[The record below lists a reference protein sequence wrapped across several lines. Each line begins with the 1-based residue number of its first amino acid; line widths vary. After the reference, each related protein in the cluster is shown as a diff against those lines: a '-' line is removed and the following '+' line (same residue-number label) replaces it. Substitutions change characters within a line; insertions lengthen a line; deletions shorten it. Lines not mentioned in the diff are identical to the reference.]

1 MTDFDIII
9 IGGGP
14 AGAATAIQ
22 AARGGASV
30 AIFEKSSLGRD
41 KVCGDGLTPRA
52 IGALQDLEIDI
63 KGVHKITGLR
73 MIAGRTRRELEWPS
87 GGTFP
92 SYGAVW
98 TRKELDS
105 HLLETAS
112 QSGAKIFYNSEAL
125 PMFDGDQVIGVT
137 CGSDRWTSKLVVA
150 ASGAPGKVARM
161 LGTERKTDEPYGIA
175 IRTYVESPRHA
186 DEYLEAS
193 LAMRDS
199 NGTPIPG
206 YGWMFPTGK
215 GTVNLG
221 VGALSTMKGFRKLNL
236 NTLCDI
242 YRDSIADE
250 WEVGPYLEK
259 PRAWRLPMTSQKRHG
274 NGWVAV
280 GDAAGLINPMN
291 GEGIDYSLES
301 GMLISDLF
309 LENPQTAS
317 SRYDQIIGER
327 FDGFLRTGRR
337 FSYLIGHPLILRS
350 GLRVAVSNQFMANMT
365 LQVMGNLVDNSTPGA
380 AGRVLRVADKTLA
393 VADPLL
399 RRTQAKQ
406 N

>member
-1 MTDFDIII
+1 VTDFDIII

-73 MIAGRTRRELEWPS
+73 MIAGKTRRELEWPS

-105 HLLETAS
+105 QLLETAS
-112 QSGAKIFYNSEAL
+112 ESGAKIFYNSEAL
-125 PMFDGDQVIGVT
+125 PTFDGDQVIGVT

>member
-73 MIAGRTRRELEWPS
+73 MIAGKTRRELEWPS

>member
-73 MIAGRTRRELEWPS
+73 MIAGKTRRELEWPS

-137 CGSDRWTSKLVVA
+137 CGPDRWTSKLVVA

-242 YRDSIADE
+242 YRDSIAD
-250 WEVGPYLEK
+250 
-259 PRAWRLPMTSQKRHG
+259 
-274 NGWVAV
+274 
-280 GDAAGLINPMN
+280 
-291 GEGIDYSLES
+291 
-301 GMLISDLF
+301 
-309 LENPQTAS
+309 
-317 SRYDQIIGER
+317 
-327 FDGFLRTGRR
+327 
-337 FSYLIGHPLILRS
+337 
-350 GLRVAVSNQFMANMT
+350 
-365 LQVMGNLVDNSTPGA
+365 
-380 AGRVLRVADKTLA
+380 
-393 VADPLL
+393 
-399 RRTQAKQ
+399 
-406 N
+406 

>member
-73 MIAGRTRRELEWPS
+73 MIAGKTRRELEWPS

-317 SRYDQIIGER
+317 SQYDQIIGER

-365 LQVMGNLVDNSTPGA
+365 LQVMGNLVDNTTPGA

>member
-1 MTDFDIII
+1 MNDFDIIV

-30 AIFEKSSLGRD
+30 AIFEKAPIGRD

-52 IGALQDLEIDI
+52 IGALQELDIDLEGI
-63 KGVHKITGLR
+63 HKITGLR
-73 MIAGRTRRELEWPS
+73 MIAGKTRRELKWPT
-87 GGTFP
+87 GGSFP
-92 SYGAVW
+92 PFGAVW

-112 QSGAKIFYNSEAL
+112 QSGVKIFYETEAL
-125 PMFDGDQVIGVT
+125 PEFVDNKVIGVT
-137 CGSDRWTSKLVVA
+137 NGSEKWTADLVVA

-161 LGTERKTDEPYGIA
+161 LGAERKTDEPYGLA

-193 LAMRDS
+193 LAMRDA

-206 YGWMFPTGK
+206 YGWMFPTGN

-301 GMLISDLF
+301 GMLISDLY
-309 LENPQTAS
+309 LKDPQTAPD
-317 SRYDQIIGER
+317 RYDRIIGER

-337 FSYLIGHPLILRS
+337 FSFLIGHPLILRS
-350 GLRVAVSNQFMANMT
+350 GLRVAVSNEFMANMT
-365 LQVMGNLVDNSTPGA
+365 LQVMGNLVDSSTPGA
-380 AGRVLRVADKTLA
+380 AGRVLRFADKALA
-393 VADPLL
+393 TADPLL
-399 RRTQAKQ
+399 RRTRAKK
-406 N
+406 

>member
-1 MTDFDIII
+1 MKHFDLIV

-22 AARGGASV
+22 ASRGGASV
-30 AIFEKSSLGRD
+30 AIFEKASSGRD

-52 IGALQDLEIDI
+52 IGALQKLQIDLEGI
-63 KGVHKITGLR
+63 HKINGLR
-73 MIAGRTRRELEWPS
+73 MIAGKTRRELEWPS
-87 GGTFP
+87 GGSFP

-98 TRKELDS
+98 TRRELDS

-112 QSGAKIFYNSEAL
+112 QSGATIFYETEVV
-125 PMFDGDQVIGVT
+125 PVFEGERVVGVT
-137 CGSDRWTSKLVVA
+137 SGTEIWDTDLVVA

-161 LGTERKTDEPYGIA
+161 LGTERKSGEPYGIA

-186 DEYLEAS
+186 DHYLEAS

-199 NGTPIPG
+199 TGTPIPG
-206 YGWMFPTGK
+206 YGWMFPTGN

-221 VGALSTMKGFRKLNL
+221 VGALSTMKGFKKLNL
-236 NTLCDI
+236 NTLCDL
-242 YRDSIADE
+242 YRDLIADE

-274 NGWVAV
+274 NGWAAV

-309 LENPQTAS
+309 LDNPLTAPEK
-317 SRYDQIIGER
+317 YDAIIGER

-337 FSYLIGHPLILRS
+337 FSYLIGHPLVLRS
-350 GLRVAVSNQFMANMT
+350 GLRVAVASQVMANIT
-365 LQVMGNLVDNSTPGA
+365 LQVMGNLVDSSTPGTS
-380 AGRVLRVADKTLA
+380 GKVLRFADKALG
-393 VADPLL
+393 VAEPVLK
-399 RRTQAKQ
+399 RTRANK
-406 N
+406 

>member
-1 MTDFDIII
+1 MNDFDIIV

-30 AIFEKSSLGRD
+30 AIFEKAPIGRD

-52 IGALQDLEIDI
+52 IGALQELDIDLGGI
-63 KGVHKITGLR
+63 HKITGLR
-73 MIAGRTRRELEWPS
+73 MIAGKTRRELQWPS
-87 GGTFP
+87 GGSFP
-92 SYGAVW
+92 PYGAVW

-112 QSGAKIFYNSEAL
+112 QSGAKIFYESEVL
-125 PMFDGDQVIGVT
+125 PEFADNKVIGVSS
-137 CGSDRWTSKLVVA
+137 GSEKWGADLVVA

-161 LGTERKTDEPYGIA
+161 LGTERKKDEPYGIA
-175 IRTYVESPRHA
+175 IRTYVESPRHL

-193 LAMRDS
+193 LAMRDAH
-199 NGTPIPG
+199 GTPIPG
-206 YGWMFPTGK
+206 YGWMFPTGN

-274 NGWVAV
+274 AGWVAV

-309 LENPQTAS
+309 LKDPETATV
-317 SRYDQIIGER
+317 RYNDIIGER

-350 GLRVAVSNQFMANMT
+350 GLRVAVANEFMANMT

-380 AGRVLRVADKTLA
+380 AGRVLRFADKALSA
-393 VADPLL
+393 ADPLL
-399 RRTQAKQ
+399 RRTRANQY
-406 N
+406 

>member
-22 AARGGASV
+22 ASRGGASV

-73 MIAGRTRRELEWPS
+73 MIAGKTRRELEWPS

-92 SYGAVW
+92 SFGAVW

-105 HLLETAS
+105 HLLEMAS

-317 SRYDQIIGER
+317 SQYDQIIGER

>member
-73 MIAGRTRRELEWPS
+73 MIAGKTRRELEWPS

-137 CGSDRWTSKLVVA
+137 SGSDRWTSKLVVA

-350 GLRVAVSNQFMANMT
+350 GRRVAVSNQFMANMT

>member
-1 MTDFDIII
+1 MTDFDIIV

-30 AIFEKSSLGRD
+30 AIFEKAPIGRD

-52 IGALQDLEIDI
+52 IGALQDLNINLEGI
-63 KGVHKITGLR
+63 HKITGLR
-73 MIAGRTRRELEWPS
+73 MIAGKTRRELKWPS
-87 GGTFP
+87 GGSFP
-92 SYGAVW
+92 PYGAVW
-98 TRKELDS
+98 TRKELDG

-112 QSGAKIFYNSEAL
+112 QSGARIFYDSEVL
-125 PMFDGDQVIGVT
+125 PEFLDDKVIGVT
-137 CGSDRWTSKLVVA
+137 SGSERWTSDLVVA

-175 IRTYVESPRHA
+175 IRTYVESPRHL

-193 LAMRDS
+193 LAMRDGS
-199 NGTPIPG
+199 GTPIPG
-206 YGWMFPTGK
+206 YGWMFPTGN

-221 VGALSTMKGFRKLNL
+221 VGALSTMKGFKKLNL

-274 NGWVAV
+274 SGWVAV

-309 LENPQTAS
+309 LQDPQTAPD
-317 SRYDQIIGER
+317 RYNEIIGER

-350 GLRVAVSNQFMANMT
+350 GLRVAVANQFMANMT

-380 AGRVLRVADKTLA
+380 AGKVLRFADKALA
-393 VADPLL
+393 TADPLL
-399 RRTQAKQ
+399 RRTRAKQ
-406 N
+406 Y

>member
-1 MTDFDIII
+1 MTDFDIIV

-22 AARGGASV
+22 AARGGARV
-30 AIFEKSSLGRD
+30 AIFEKASEGRD

-52 IGALQDLEIDI
+52 IAALQDLEINLD
-63 KGVHKITGLR
+63 GVHKITGLR
-73 MIAGRTRRELEWPS
+73 MIAGKTRRELKWPS
-87 GGTFP
+87 GGSFP
-92 SYGAVW
+92 PYGAVW

-105 HLLETAS
+105 HLLESATQA
-112 QSGAKIFYNSEAL
+112 GAKIFYETEAL
-125 PMFDGDQVIGVT
+125 PDLDGDTVTGVIS
-137 CGSDRWTSKLVVA
+137 GSDKWSAELVVA

-206 YGWMFPTGK
+206 YGCSQQEMEQSILAWRSF
-215 GTVNLG
+215 NNE
-221 VGALSTMKGFRKLNL
+221 GFRKLNL

-242 YRDSIADE
+242 YRDLIADE

-259 PRAWRLPMTSQKRHG
+259 PRAWRLPMTAQKRHG
-274 NGWVAV
+274 LGWVAV

-309 LENPQTAS
+309 LQNPSTAPTEYN
-317 SRYDQIIGER
+317 RIIGER

-350 GLRVAVSNQFMANMT
+350 GLRVAVANQFMANMT

-380 AGRVLRVADKTLA
+380 AGRVLRIADKALA
-393 VADPLL
+393 TADPIL
-399 RRTQAKQ
+399 RKTRAKQ

>member
-1 MTDFDIII
+1 MNDFDIIV

-30 AIFEKSSLGRD
+30 AIFEKAPIGRD

-52 IGALQDLEIDI
+52 FGALQELDIDLEGI
-63 KGVHKITGLR
+63 HKITGLR
-73 MIAGRTRRELEWPS
+73 MIAGKTRRELKWPS
-87 GGTFP
+87 GGSFP
-92 SYGAVW
+92 PFGAVW

-112 QSGAKIFYNSEAL
+112 QSGAKIFYETEAL
-125 PMFDGDQVIGVT
+125 PEYVDNKVIGVT
-137 CGSDRWTSKLVVA
+137 NGSEKWTADLVVA

-161 LGTERKTDEPYGIA
+161 LGAERKTDEPYGLA

-193 LAMRDS
+193 LAMRDA

-206 YGWMFPTGK
+206 YGWMFPTGN

-301 GMLISDLF
+301 GMLISDLY
-309 LENPQTAS
+309 LKDPQTAPD
-317 SRYDQIIGER
+317 RYDRIIGER

-337 FSYLIGHPLILRS
+337 FSFLIGHPLILRS
-350 GLRVAVSNQFMANMT
+350 GLRVAVSNEFMANMT
-365 LQVMGNLVDNSTPGA
+365 LQVMGNLVDSSTPGA
-380 AGRVLRVADKTLA
+380 AGRVLRFADKALA
-393 VADPLL
+393 TADPLL
-399 RRTQAKQ
+399 RRTRAKK
-406 N
+406 

>member
-1 MTDFDIII
+1 MNDFDIIV

-30 AIFEKSSLGRD
+30 AIFEKAPIGRD

-52 IGALQDLEIDI
+52 IGALQELDIDLEGI
-63 KGVHKITGLR
+63 HKITGLR
-73 MIAGRTRRELEWPS
+73 MIAGKTRRELKWPS
-87 GGTFP
+87 GGSFP
-92 SYGAVW
+92 PFGAVW

-112 QSGAKIFYNSEAL
+112 QSGAKIFYETEAL
-125 PMFDGDQVIGVT
+125 PEYVDNKVIGVT
-137 CGSDRWTSKLVVA
+137 NGSEKWTADLVVA

-161 LGTERKTDEPYGIA
+161 LGAERKTDEPYGLA

-193 LAMRDS
+193 LAMRDA

-206 YGWMFPTGK
+206 YGWMFPTGN

-301 GMLISDLF
+301 GMLISDLY
-309 LENPQTAS
+309 LKDPQTAPD
-317 SRYDQIIGER
+317 RYDRIIGER

-337 FSYLIGHPLILRS
+337 FSFLIGHPLILRS
-350 GLRVAVSNQFMANMT
+350 GLRVAVSNEFMANMT
-365 LQVMGNLVDNSTPGA
+365 LQVMGNLVDSSTPGA
-380 AGRVLRVADKTLA
+380 AGRVLRFADKALA
-393 VADPLL
+393 TADPLL
-399 RRTQAKQ
+399 RRTRAKK
-406 N
+406 

>member
-73 MIAGRTRRELEWPS
+73 MIAGKTRRELEWPS

-137 CGSDRWTSKLVVA
+137 CGPDRWTSKLVVA

>member
-1 MTDFDIII
+1 VKHFDLIV

-22 AARGGASV
+22 ASRGGASV
-30 AIFEKSSLGRD
+30 AIFEKASSGRD

-52 IGALQDLEIDI
+52 IGALQKLQIDLEGI
-63 KGVHKITGLR
+63 HKINGLR
-73 MIAGRTRRELEWPS
+73 MIAGKTRRELEWPS
-87 GGTFP
+87 GGSFP

-98 TRKELDS
+98 TRRELDS

-112 QSGAKIFYNSEAL
+112 QSGATIFYETEVV
-125 PMFDGDQVIGVT
+125 PVFEGERVIGVT
-137 CGSDRWTSKLVVA
+137 SGTETWDTDLVVA

-161 LGTERKTDEPYGIA
+161 LGTERKSDEPYGIA

-186 DEYLEAS
+186 DHYLEAS

-199 NGTPIPG
+199 TGTPIPG
-206 YGWMFPTGK
+206 YGWMFPTGN

-221 VGALSTMKGFRKLNL
+221 VGALSTMKGFKKLNL
-236 NTLCDI
+236 NTLCDL
-242 YRDSIADE
+242 YRDLIADE

-274 NGWVAV
+274 NGWAAV

-309 LENPQTAS
+309 LDNPLTAPEK
-317 SRYDQIIGER
+317 YDAIIGER

-337 FSYLIGHPLILRS
+337 FSYLIGHPLVLRS
-350 GLRVAVSNQFMANMT
+350 GLRVAVASQVMANIT
-365 LQVMGNLVDNSTPGA
+365 LQVMGNLVDSSTPGTS
-380 AGRVLRVADKTLA
+380 GKVLRFADKALG
-393 VADPLL
+393 VAEPVLK
-399 RRTQAKQ
+399 RTRANK
-406 N
+406 

>member
-1 MTDFDIII
+1 MKHFDLIV

-30 AIFEKSSLGRD
+30 AIFEKASSGRD

-52 IGALQDLEIDI
+52 IGALQKLQIDLEGI
-63 KGVHKITGLR
+63 HKINGLR
-73 MIAGRTRRELEWPS
+73 MIAGKTRRELEWPS
-87 GGTFP
+87 GGSFP

-98 TRKELDS
+98 TRRELDS

-112 QSGAKIFYNSEAL
+112 QSGATIFYETEVV
-125 PMFDGDQVIGVT
+125 PVFEGERVVGVT
-137 CGSDRWTSKLVVA
+137 SGTEIWDTDLVVA

-161 LGTERKTDEPYGIA
+161 LGTERKSGEPYGIA

-186 DEYLEAS
+186 DHYLEAS

-199 NGTPIPG
+199 TGTPIPG
-206 YGWMFPTGK
+206 YGWMFPTGN

-221 VGALSTMKGFRKLNL
+221 VGALSTMKGFKKLNL
-236 NTLCDI
+236 NTLCDL
-242 YRDSIADE
+242 YRDLIADE

-274 NGWVAV
+274 NGWAAV

-309 LENPQTAS
+309 LDNPLTAPEK
-317 SRYDQIIGER
+317 YDAIIGER

-337 FSYLIGHPLILRS
+337 FSYLIGHPLVLRS
-350 GLRVAVSNQFMANMT
+350 GLRVAVASQVMANIT
-365 LQVMGNLVDNSTPGA
+365 LQVMGNLVDSSTPGTS
-380 AGRVLRVADKTLA
+380 GKVLRFADKALG
-393 VADPLL
+393 VAEPVLK
-399 RRTQAKQ
+399 RTRANK
-406 N
+406 

>member
-1 MTDFDIII
+1 MNDFDIIV

-30 AIFEKSSLGRD
+30 AIFEKAPIGRD

-52 IGALQDLEIDI
+52 IGALQELDIDLEGI
-63 KGVHKITGLR
+63 HKITGLR
-73 MIAGRTRRELEWPS
+73 MIAGKTRRELKWPT
-87 GGTFP
+87 GGSFP
-92 SYGAVW
+92 PFGAVW

-112 QSGAKIFYNSEAL
+112 QSGAKIFYETEAL
-125 PMFDGDQVIGVT
+125 PEFVDNKVIGVT
-137 CGSDRWTSKLVVA
+137 NGSEKWTADLVVA

-161 LGTERKTDEPYGIA
+161 LGAERKTNEPYGLA

-193 LAMRDS
+193 LAMRDA

-206 YGWMFPTGK
+206 YGWMFPTGN

-301 GMLISDLF
+301 GMLISDLY
-309 LENPQTAS
+309 LKDPQTAPD
-317 SRYDQIIGER
+317 RYDRIIGER

-337 FSYLIGHPLILRS
+337 FSFLIGHPLILRS
-350 GLRVAVSNQFMANMT
+350 GLRVAVSNEFMANMT
-365 LQVMGNLVDNSTPGA
+365 LQVMGNLVDSSTPGA
-380 AGRVLRVADKTLA
+380 AGRVLRFADKALA
-393 VADPLL
+393 TADPLL
-399 RRTQAKQ
+399 RRTRAKK
-406 N
+406 

>member
-1 MTDFDIII
+1 VTDFDIIV

-30 AIFEKSSLGRD
+30 AIFEKAPIGRD

-52 IGALQDLEIDI
+52 IGALQELNIDLEGI
-63 KGVHKITGLR
+63 HKITGLR
-73 MIAGRTRRELEWPS
+73 MIAGKTRRELKWPS
-87 GGTFP
+87 GGSFP
-92 SYGAVW
+92 PFGAVW

-112 QSGAKIFYNSEAL
+112 QSGAKIFYETEAL
-125 PMFDGDQVIGVT
+125 PELVDKKVIGVT
-137 CGSDRWTSKLVVA
+137 NGSQKWTSDLVVA

-161 LGTERKTDEPYGIA
+161 LGAERKTDEPYGLA
-175 IRTYVESPRHA
+175 IRTYIESPRHA

-193 LAMRDS
+193 LAMRDA

-206 YGWMFPTGK
+206 YGWMFPTGN

-274 NGWVAV
+274 DGWVAV

-301 GMLISDLF
+301 GMLISDLY
-309 LENPQTAS
+309 LKDPQTAPD
-317 SRYDQIIGER
+317 RYDRIIGER

-337 FSYLIGHPLILRS
+337 FSFLIGHPLILRS
-350 GLRVAVSNQFMANMT
+350 GLKVAVSNEFMANMT
-365 LQVMGNLVDNSTPGA
+365 LQVMGNLVDSSTPGA
-380 AGRVLRVADKTLA
+380 AGKVLRFADKALA
-393 VADPLL
+393 TADPLL
-399 RRTQAKQ
+399 RRTRAKK
-406 N
+406 

>member
-1 MTDFDIII
+1 MNDFDIIV

-22 AARGGASV
+22 AARGGAAV
-30 AIFEKSSLGRD
+30 AIFEKAPIGRD

-52 IGALQDLEIDI
+52 IGALQELNIDLEGI
-63 KGVHKITGLR
+63 HKITGLR
-73 MIAGRTRRELEWPS
+73 MIAGKTRRELKWPS
-87 GGTFP
+87 GGSFP
-92 SYGAVW
+92 PFGAVW

-112 QSGAKIFYNSEAL
+112 QSGAKIFYETEAL
-125 PMFDGDQVIGVT
+125 PEFVDNKVIGVT
-137 CGSDRWTSKLVVA
+137 NGSEKWTADLVVA

-161 LGTERKTDEPYGIA
+161 LGAERKTDEPYGLA

-193 LAMRDS
+193 LAMRDA

-206 YGWMFPTGK
+206 YGWMFPTGN

-259 PRAWRLPMTSQKRHG
+259 PRAWRLPMTSQKWHG

-301 GMLISDLF
+301 GMLISDLY
-309 LENPQTAS
+309 LKDPQTAPD
-317 SRYDQIIGER
+317 RYDRIIGER

-337 FSYLIGHPLILRS
+337 FSFLIGHPLILRS
-350 GLRVAVSNQFMANMT
+350 GLRVAVSNEFMANMT

-380 AGRVLRVADKTLA
+380 AGRVLRFADKALA
-393 VADPLL
+393 TADPLL
-399 RRTQAKQ
+399 RRTRAKK
-406 N
+406 

>member
-73 MIAGRTRRELEWPS
+73 MIAGKTRRELEWPS

-137 CGSDRWTSKLVVA
+137 SGSDQWTSKLVVA

-350 GLRVAVSNQFMANMT
+350 GLRGAVSNQFMANMT

>member
-1 MTDFDIII
+1 VKHFDLIV

-22 AARGGASV
+22 ASRGGASV
-30 AIFEKSSLGRD
+30 AIFEKASSGRD

-52 IGALQDLEIDI
+52 IGALQKLQIDLEGI
-63 KGVHKITGLR
+63 HKINGLR
-73 MIAGRTRRELEWPS
+73 MIAGKTRRELEWPS
-87 GGTFP
+87 GGSFP

-98 TRKELDS
+98 TRRELDS

-112 QSGAKIFYNSEAL
+112 QSGATIFYETEVV
-125 PMFDGDQVIGVT
+125 PVFEGERVVGVT
-137 CGSDRWTSKLVVA
+137 SGTEIWDTDLVVA

-161 LGTERKTDEPYGIA
+161 LGTERKSGEPYGIA

-186 DEYLEAS
+186 DHYLEAS

-199 NGTPIPG
+199 TGTPIPG
-206 YGWMFPTGK
+206 YGWMFPTGN

-221 VGALSTMKGFRKLNL
+221 VGALSTMKGFKKLNL
-236 NTLCDI
+236 NTLCDL
-242 YRDSIADE
+242 YRDLIADE

-274 NGWVAV
+274 NGWAAV

-309 LENPQTAS
+309 LDNPLTAPEK
-317 SRYDQIIGER
+317 YDAIIGER

-337 FSYLIGHPLILRS
+337 FSYLIGHPLVLRS
-350 GLRVAVSNQFMANMT
+350 GLRVAVASQVMANIT
-365 LQVMGNLVDNSTPGA
+365 LQVMGNLVDSSTPGTS
-380 AGRVLRVADKTLA
+380 GKVLRFADKALG
-393 VADPLL
+393 VAEPVLK
-399 RRTQAKQ
+399 RTRANK
-406 N
+406 

>member
-1 MTDFDIII
+1 VKHFDLIV

-30 AIFEKSSLGRD
+30 AIFEKASSGRD

-52 IGALQDLEIDI
+52 IGALQKLQIDLEGI
-63 KGVHKITGLR
+63 HKINGLR
-73 MIAGRTRRELEWPS
+73 MIAGKTRRELEWPS
-87 GGTFP
+87 GGSFP

-98 TRKELDS
+98 TRRELDS

-112 QSGAKIFYNSEAL
+112 QSGATIFYETEVV
-125 PMFDGDQVIGVT
+125 PVFEGERVTGVT
-137 CGSDRWTSKLVVA
+137 SGTETWDTDLVVA

-161 LGTERKTDEPYGIA
+161 LGTERKSDEPYGIA

-186 DEYLEAS
+186 DHYLEAS

-199 NGTPIPG
+199 TGTPIPG
-206 YGWMFPTGK
+206 YGWMFPTGN

-221 VGALSTMKGFRKLNL
+221 VGALSTMKGFKKLNL
-236 NTLCDI
+236 NTLCDL
-242 YRDSIADE
+242 YRDLIADE

-274 NGWVAV
+274 NGWAAV

-309 LENPQTAS
+309 LDDPQAAPEK
-317 SRYDQIIGER
+317 YDAIIGER

-337 FSYLIGHPLILRS
+337 FSYLIGHPLVLRS
-350 GLRVAVSNQFMANMT
+350 GLRVAVASQVMANIT
-365 LQVMGNLVDNSTPGA
+365 LQVMGNLVDSSTPGTS
-380 AGRVLRVADKTLA
+380 GKVLRFADKALG
-393 VADPLL
+393 VAEPVLK
-399 RRTQAKQ
+399 RTRANK
-406 N
+406 

>member
-1 MTDFDIII
+1 VTDFDIII

-73 MIAGRTRRELEWPS
+73 MIAGKTRRELEWPS

-317 SRYDQIIGER
+317 SQYDQIIGER

-365 LQVMGNLVDNSTPGA
+365 LQVMGNLVDNTTPGA

>member
-1 MTDFDIII
+1 VTDFDIII

-73 MIAGRTRRELEWPS
+73 MIAGKTRRELEWPS

-137 CGSDRWTSKLVVA
+137 CGPDRWTSKLVVA

>member
-1 MTDFDIII
+1 VNHFDIAV

-30 AIFEKSSLGRD
+30 AIFERASSGRD

-52 IGALQDLEIDI
+52 IGALQKLQINFE
-63 KGVHKITGLR
+63 GVHKIDGLR
-73 MIAGRTRRELEWPS
+73 MIAGKARRELEWPS
-87 GGTFP
+87 GGNFP
-92 SYGAVW
+92 PFGAVW
-98 TRKELDS
+98 TRRELDA

-112 QSGAKIFYNSEAL
+112 KAGAEIFYNSKVL
-125 PMFDGDQVIGVT
+125 PVFKEKRVIGVSSGVDT
-137 CGSDRWTSKLVVA
+137 WTADLVVA
-150 ASGAPGKVARM
+150 ASGAPGEVARM
-161 LGTERKTDEPYGIA
+161 LGTERKAGEPYGVA

-186 DEYLEAS
+186 DRYLEAS
-193 LAMRDS
+193 LAMRDG

-206 YGWMFPTGK
+206 YGWMFPTGN

-221 VGALSTMKGFRKLNL
+221 VGALSTMKGFKKLNL
-236 NTLCDI
+236 NTLCDL
-242 YRDSIADE
+242 YRDLIADE

-274 NGWVAV
+274 PGWAAV

-301 GMLISDLF
+301 GMLVSDLF
-309 LENPQTAS
+309 LEDPETAPE
-317 SRYDQIIGER
+317 RYDEIIGDR

-337 FSYLIGHPLILRS
+337 FSFLIGHPLILRS
-350 GLRVAVSNQFMANMT
+350 GLRVAVANELMANIT
-365 LQVMGNLVDNSTPGA
+365 LQVMGNLVDNSTSGA
-380 AGRVLRVADKTLA
+380 AGKVLRFADTALGLA
-393 VADPLL
+393 EPVLK
-399 RRTQAKQ
+399 RTRANK
-406 N
+406 

>member
-1 MTDFDIII
+1 MNDFDIIV

-30 AIFEKSSLGRD
+30 AIFEKAPIGRD

-52 IGALQDLEIDI
+52 IGALQELDIDLEGI
-63 KGVHKITGLR
+63 HKITGLR
-73 MIAGRTRRELEWPS
+73 MIAGKTRRELKWPT
-87 GGTFP
+87 GGSFP
-92 SYGAVW
+92 PFGAVW

-112 QSGAKIFYNSEAL
+112 QSGAKIFYETEAL
-125 PMFDGDQVIGVT
+125 PEFVDNKVIGVT
-137 CGSDRWTSKLVVA
+137 NGSEKWTADLVVA

-161 LGTERKTDEPYGIA
+161 LGAERKTDEPYGLA

-193 LAMRDS
+193 LAMRDA

-206 YGWMFPTGK
+206 YGWMFPTGN

-301 GMLISDLF
+301 GMLISDLY
-309 LENPQTAS
+309 LKDPQTAPG
-317 SRYDQIIGER
+317 RYDRIIGER

-337 FSYLIGHPLILRS
+337 FSFLIGHPLILRS
-350 GLRVAVSNQFMANMT
+350 GLRVAVSNEFMANMT
-365 LQVMGNLVDNSTPGA
+365 LQVMGNLVDSSTPGA
-380 AGRVLRVADKTLA
+380 AGRVLRFADKALA
-393 VADPLL
+393 TADPLL
-399 RRTQAKQ
+399 RRTRAKK
-406 N
+406 

>member
-30 AIFEKSSLGRD
+30 AIFEKSTLGRD

-73 MIAGRTRRELEWPS
+73 MIAGKTRRELEWPS

-137 CGSDRWTSKLVVA
+137 CGPDRWTSKLVVA

>member
-1 MTDFDIII
+1 MNDFDIIV

-30 AIFEKSSLGRD
+30 AIFEKAPIGRD

-52 IGALQDLEIDI
+52 IGALQELDIDLEGI
-63 KGVHKITGLR
+63 HKITGLR
-73 MIAGRTRRELEWPS
+73 MIAGKTRRELKWPT
-87 GGTFP
+87 GGSFP
-92 SYGAVW
+92 PFGAVW

-112 QSGAKIFYNSEAL
+112 QSGAKIFYETEAL
-125 PMFDGDQVIGVT
+125 PEFVDNKVIGVT
-137 CGSDRWTSKLVVA
+137 NGSEKWTANLVVA

-161 LGTERKTDEPYGIA
+161 LGAERKTDEPYGLA

-193 LAMRDS
+193 LAMRDA

-206 YGWMFPTGK
+206 YGWMFPTGN

-301 GMLISDLF
+301 GMLISDLY
-309 LENPQTAS
+309 LKDPQTAPD
-317 SRYDQIIGER
+317 RYDRIIGER

-337 FSYLIGHPLILRS
+337 FSFLIGHPLILRS
-350 GLRVAVSNQFMANMT
+350 GLRVAVSNEFMANMT
-365 LQVMGNLVDNSTPGA
+365 LQVMGNLVDSSTPGA
-380 AGRVLRVADKTLA
+380 AGRVLRFADKALA
-393 VADPLL
+393 TADPLL
-399 RRTQAKQ
+399 RRTRAKK
-406 N
+406 

>member
-30 AIFEKSSLGRD
+30 AIFEKSTLGRD

-73 MIAGRTRRELEWPS
+73 MIAGKTRRELEWPS

-317 SRYDQIIGER
+317 SQYDQIIGER

-365 LQVMGNLVDNSTPGA
+365 LQVMGNLVDNTTPGA

>member
-1 MTDFDIII
+1 MNDFDIIV

-30 AIFEKSSLGRD
+30 AIFEKAPIGRD

-52 IGALQDLEIDI
+52 IGALQELDIDLEGI
-63 KGVHKITGLR
+63 HKITGLR
-73 MIAGRTRRELEWPS
+73 MIAGKTRRELKWPT
-87 GGTFP
+87 GGSFP
-92 SYGAVW
+92 PFGAVW

-112 QSGAKIFYNSEAL
+112 QSGAKIFYETEAV
-125 PMFDGDQVIGVT
+125 PKFVDNKVIGVT
-137 CGSDRWTSKLVVA
+137 NGSEKWTADLVVA

-161 LGTERKTDEPYGIA
+161 LGAERKTDEPYGLA

-193 LAMRDS
+193 LAMRDA

-206 YGWMFPTGK
+206 YGWMFPTGN

-301 GMLISDLF
+301 GMLISDLY
-309 LENPQTAS
+309 LKDPQTAPD
-317 SRYDQIIGER
+317 RYDRIIGER

-337 FSYLIGHPLILRS
+337 FSFLIGHPLILRS
-350 GLRVAVSNQFMANMT
+350 GLRVAVSNEFMANMT
-365 LQVMGNLVDNSTPGA
+365 LQVMGNLVDSSTPGA
-380 AGRVLRVADKTLA
+380 AGRVLRFADKALA
-393 VADPLL
+393 TADPLL
-399 RRTQAKQ
+399 RRTRAKK
-406 N
+406 

>member
-1 MTDFDIII
+1 VTDFDIIV

-30 AIFEKSSLGRD
+30 AIFEKAPIGRD

-52 IGALQDLEIDI
+52 IGALQELDIDLEGI
-63 KGVHKITGLR
+63 HKITGLR
-73 MIAGRTRRELEWPS
+73 MIAGKTRRELKWPS
-87 GGTFP
+87 GGSFP
-92 SYGAVW
+92 PYGAVW

-112 QSGAKIFYNSEAL
+112 QSGAKIFYQSEAL
-125 PMFDGDQVIGVT
+125 PDFVDNKVIGVT
-137 CGSDRWTSKLVVA
+137 SGSEKWTSKLVVA

-161 LGTERKTDEPYGIA
+161 LGTERKADEPYGIA
-175 IRTYVESPRHA
+175 IRTYVESPRHG

-206 YGWMFPTGK
+206 YGWMFPTGN

-236 NTLCDI
+236 NTLCDV
-242 YRDSIADE
+242 YRDMIADE
-250 WEVGPYLEK
+250 WDVGPYLEK

-274 NGWVAV
+274 SGWVAV

-309 LENPQTAS
+309 LEDPQTAPDK
-317 SRYDQIIGER
+317 YDEIIGER

-337 FSYLIGHPLILRS
+337 FSYLIGHPFILRS
-350 GLRVAVSNQFMANMT
+350 GLRVAVANQFMANMT
-365 LQVMGNLVDNSTPGA
+365 LQVMGNLVDNSTPGS
-380 AGRVLRVADKTLA
+380 AGKVLRLADRALA
-393 VADPLL
+393 AADPIL
-399 RRTQAKQ
+399 RRTRAKQ
-406 N
+406 S

>member
-73 MIAGRTRRELEWPS
+73 MIAGKTRRELEWPS

-137 CGSDRWTSKLVVA
+137 SGSDRWTSKLVVA

-365 LQVMGNLVDNSTPGA
+365 LQVMGNLVANSTPGA

>member
-1 MTDFDIII
+1 MKHFDLIV

-30 AIFEKSSLGRD
+30 AIFEKASSGRD

-52 IGALQDLEIDI
+52 IGALQKLQIDLEGI
-63 KGVHKITGLR
+63 HKINGLR
-73 MIAGRTRRELEWPS
+73 MIAGKTRRELEWPS
-87 GGTFP
+87 GGSFP

-98 TRKELDS
+98 TRRELDS
-105 HLLETAS
+105 YLLETAS
-112 QSGAKIFYNSEAL
+112 QSGATIFYETEVV
-125 PMFDGDQVIGVT
+125 PVFEGERVIGVT
-137 CGSDRWTSKLVVA
+137 SGTETWDSDLVVA

-161 LGTERKTDEPYGIA
+161 LGTERKSDEPYGIA

-186 DEYLEAS
+186 DHYLEAS

-199 NGTPIPG
+199 TGTPIPG
-206 YGWMFPTGK
+206 YGWMFPTGN

-221 VGALSTMKGFRKLNL
+221 VGALSTMKGFKKLNL
-236 NTLCDI
+236 NTLCDL
-242 YRDSIADE
+242 YRDLVADE

-274 NGWVAV
+274 NGWAAV

-309 LENPQTAS
+309 LSNPQTAPEK
-317 SRYDQIIGER
+317 YDAIIGER

-337 FSYLIGHPLILRS
+337 FSYLIGHPLVLRS
-350 GLRVAVSNQFMANMT
+350 GLRVAVASQVMANIT
-365 LQVMGNLVDNSTPGA
+365 LQVMGNLVDSSTPGTS
-380 AGRVLRVADKTLA
+380 GKVLRFADKALG
-393 VADPLL
+393 VAEPVLK
-399 RRTQAKQ
+399 RARANK
-406 N
+406 